1 MNKGSRGFITVN
13 NLDGLIVSSLGG
25 FYYVQTEEKIIECRA
40 KGAFRKDNIRPAVGD
55 IGVVQPT
62 EDGYGYLVDIKPRKN
77 FLVRPPL
84 ANIDVLVMV
93 ISSCSPK
100 PNTLVID
107 KMIAIAEYKEIEP
120 VIVFTKTDLEKAE
133 DIISDYRKS
142 NFKVFSVSSVTGEGV
157 DEVKDYLKG
166 KISAFCGN
174 SGVGKSTLL
183 NRIDSRISADTGTI
197 SKKLGRGRHTT
208 RQVELFPLEGGGYIA
223 DTPGFSAVELQRFQ
237 VILKDE
243 LQHCFREFEDYI
255 PNCKFTGCSHT
266 KEKGC
271 SVLDALAKG
280 KIPKSRHISYVTMYE
295 DAKNIKE
302 WEL

>member
-1 MNKGSRGFITVN
+1 M
-13 NLDGLIVSSLGG
+13 
-25 FYYVQTEEKIIECRA
+25 QTEEKIIECRA
-40 KGAFRKDNIRPAVGD
+40 KGAFRKDNIKPCVGD
-55 IGVVQPT
+55 MGLVQPT
-62 EDGYGYLVDIKPRKN
+62 EEGYGYLVGIEPRKN

-84 ANIDVLVMV
+84 ANIDILVMV
-93 ISSCSPK
+93 ISTCSPK

-107 KMIAIAEYKEIEP
+107 KMIAIAEYKGIEP
-120 VIVFTKTDLEKAE
+120 VLVFTKTDLETA
-133 DIISDYRKS
+133 DQIITDYTNA

-157 DEVKDYLKG
+157 KEVKEYLKG

-183 NRIDSRISADTGTI
+183 NNIDSRISVDTGDI

-208 RQVELFPLEGGGYIA
+208 RHVELFPLEGGGYIA
-223 DTPGFSAVELQRFQ
+223 DTPGFSAVELSRFQ
-237 VILKDE
+237 VILKGE
-243 LQHCFREFEDYI
+243 LQYCFREFESYI

-271 SVLDALAKG
+271 AVLDALDKG
-280 KIPKSRHISYVTMYE
+280 EISKSRHDSYVAMYE